1 MSAFPPSRYDH
12 NNEQGASWQRP
23 EAQPSAFVNG
33 GMHGADS
40 AQHGGYYP
48 PPPPQQPS
56 PYVRQMPQ
64 MYPQKT
70 NVLAII
76 TLVTSIIGWFF
87 ISPFL
92 GMIALKQIK
101 RTGEGGR
108 GYAKAGI
115 AISILWVVACL
126 GYLLLW
132 ILAGLAMSGY

>member
-1 MSAFPPSRYDH
+1 
-12 NNEQGASWQRP
+12 
-23 EAQPSAFVNG
+23 
-33 GMHGADS
+33 
-40 AQHGGYYP
+40 
-48 PPPPQQPS
+48 
-56 PYVRQMPQ
+56 MPQ

-92 GMIALKQIK
+92 GVIALKQIK